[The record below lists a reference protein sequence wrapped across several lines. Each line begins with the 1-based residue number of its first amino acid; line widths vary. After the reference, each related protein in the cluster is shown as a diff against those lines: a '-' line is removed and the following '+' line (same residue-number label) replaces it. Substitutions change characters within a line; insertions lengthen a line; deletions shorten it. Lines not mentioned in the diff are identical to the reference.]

1 MFTMYIDTIPHFVM
15 QNLPSFEN
23 LWKIP
28 KTSGEIQDNI
38 HYGCTAS
45 LHLMLDDNQLNFCS
59 YFRIGGDP
67 QLV

>member
-1 MFTMYIDTIPHFVM
+1 M

-45 LHLMLDDNQLNFCS
+45 LHLMLDNNQLNFCS